1 MEIQLAISHN
11 SRHNGFEVRI
21 LESLFCC
28 PLCGSPLVH
37 TEKNYRCPSGHCFDQ
52 AAAGYVHLLPA
63 NRKHSAN
70 PGDDK
75 DMVAARSAF
84 LSKGYYAPLRQTLCQ
99 LSAELTECLPSPAV
113 LDSGCGEGYYTAELY
128 RSIAAQGRPPRIAGV
143 DLSKFALR
151 RAAKQLPEGEFAVAS
166 VYHLPIADTSI
177 DLITNVFS
185 PLAIEEFFRVLK
197 PGGRF
202 LYVVPSA
209 LHLWEMKQI
218 LYPEPYENPVKRDS
232 YTGFK
237 WQGSQAVRY
246 TIHLDCSADIM
257 ALFGMTPYAW
267 KTPKEGVEKLS
278 LLDTLDTQIGF
289 DIHHYKRI

>member
-1 MEIQLAISHN
+1 MA
-11 SRHNGFEVRI
+11 
-21 LESLFCC
+21 SLFCC
-28 PLCGSPLVH
+28 PLCGGALFH
-37 TEKNYRCPSGHCFDQ
+37 TDHSYRCPTGHCFDQ

-84 LSKGYYAPLRQTLCQ
+84 LSKGYYAPLRQAICQ
-99 LSAELTECLPSPAV
+99 LAGEKLKSLPSPAV
-113 LDSGCGEGYYTAELY
+113 LDSGCGEGYYTAELF
-128 RSIAAQGRPPRIAGV
+128 RALSSQGLSPQVAGV

-151 RAAKQLPEGEFAVAS
+151 RAAKQLPQGAFAVAS
-166 VYHLPIADTSI
+166 VYHLPLANESV

-185 PLAIEEFFRVLK
+185 PLAIEEFSRVLK
-197 PGGRF
+197 FGGTF

-209 LHLWEMKQI
+209 LHLWEMKQV
-218 LYPEPYENPVKRDS
+218 LYPEPYENPVKRDD
-232 YTGFK
+232 YTGFE
-237 WQGSQAVRY
+237 WQCTESVRY

-267 KTPKEGVEKLS
+267 KTPKEGIEKLS
-278 LLDTLDTQIGF
+278 MLDSLDTQIGF
-289 DIHHYKRI
+289 DIHCYKRI